1 VRPTLYFGMQ
11 KGRCIGLIGGLGV
24 GAAVHYY
31 THLADAYQ
39 QRGVSL
45 DLVMAH
51 AEILAGMRYI
61 DAGDREGLAQY
72 LLGFIQRLEAAG
84 AELAVVPA
92 VTPHYCVH
100 ELKAV
105 SPLPVID
112 IVHPLA
118 VALAS
123 GSIRKA
129 ALFGTRYVMESDF
142 YGLIPGV
149 EFVHPQQAEVDAI
162 HSAYIDLAA
171 THRATPE
178 VHVRLTSIAE
188 TLISR
193 DRAEVIVLAGTDLS
207 LLFNETNT
215 AFPAIDCAALHIDA
229 IVETSLNGT

>member
-1 VRPTLYFGMQ
+1 MK

-51 AEILAGMRYI
+51 AEIRAGMRFI
-61 DAGDREGLAQY
+61 DEGDRVGLAEY
-72 LLGFIQRLEAAG
+72 LLGFIQRLAAAG
-84 AELAVVPA
+84 AEFAVVPA
-92 VTPHYCVH
+92 VTPHYCIH
-100 ELKAV
+100 ELKAI

-112 IVHPLA
+112 IAGPLEN
-118 VALAS
+118 ALAS
-123 GSIRKA
+123 QSIRKV

-142 YGLIPGV
+142 YSLIPGL
-149 EFVHPQQAEVDAI
+149 EFVHPQRAEIDAI
-162 HSAYIDLAA
+162 HYTYVDLAE

-178 VHVRLTSIAE
+178 AHARLTTIAE

-193 DRAEVIVLAGTDLS
+193 DHAEVIIFAGTDLT
-207 LLFNETNT
+207 LLFTETNT

-229 IVETSLNGT
+229 IVEATLNGTGTN